1 MTFFNM
7 DTPIQ
12 ELNNAG
18 MDKILP
24 HRYRVAAE
32 KGKGN
37 RGMGKPGA
45 ERGAEEGVR
54 YGGLE

>member
-1 MTFFNM
+1 
-7 DTPIQ
+7 
-12 ELNNAG
+12 